1 MHSLKSR
8 LVTFVFVLGFGAVNI
23 SVWADEQQAASLPF
37 RGQTLAHWVM
47 QANADQGPESLDET
61 VAALAEAVLSD
72 HPKAKLLAADALAV
86 LGPRAK
92 AALPALLAQFDH
104 EFNWVR
110 VSCQAAVGSMG
121 KDAVPGLIETFEN
134 SSGGPRSRAANVL
147 AGIGPD
153 AIGAV
158 PVIERI
164 MQAESPVNQQRL
176 AGVLQ
181 QIDPARFSA
190 DVSAGIKQGARFDPA
205 DAPSTS
211 PLGSDDWPQFHGPGR
226 DAICREEGLLQE
238 WPESGPELLW
248 TIEGLGRGY
257 SSVSIANGAIYTMG
271 DRSAGDGEGQ
281 FLIGLDLNSRAELW
295 ATRIGPPHADGGPR
309 STPTVD
315 GDRVYAIGTDGD
327 IVCVDAKSGDVRWQ
341 RNFVADFQGQFM
353 SSWKFSE
360 SPLVDGDRV
369 ICTPGG
375 PEATMV
381 ALDKLTG
388 ETIWKS
394 AIPDLGTSGADGAG
408 YSSAV
413 VAEIDGVRQYVQMV
427 GRGLVGVDAHTGQ
440 FLWGYN
446 RIANDVANITSPAVH
461 GDYVFATSAYNT
473 GSVLLK
479 ISREGESFRA
489 DEVYFIPYRDFQ
501 NHHGGIVLV
510 GDYVYGGHG
519 GNRGEPACIELAT
532 GKVVWKERPP
542 ARGSAAVLY
551 ADGHL
556 IYRYDRGEVVL
567 MEATP
572 EGQQITGRFKAPGD
586 EGPAWAHP
594 VIHQGKL
601 YLRHANVLACYD
613 LRAL

>member
-1 MHSLKSR
+1 MHSLKLPLSA
-8 LVTFVFVLGFGAVNI
+8 FVFSLACGVLNI
-23 SVWADEQQAASLPF
+23 GVRADEHEAASLEFHGKP
-37 RGQTLAHWVM
+37 LAHWVM
-47 QANADQGPESLDET
+47 QANADDGPENLDET
-61 VAALAEAVLSD
+61 VAALAGAVESD

-134 SSGGPRSRAANVL
+134 SAGGPRSRAANVL

-153 AIGAV
+153 AIDAV

-164 MQAESPVNQQRL
+164 MRQESPVNQQRL

-181 QIDPARFSA
+181 QIDPVRFGA
-190 DVSAGIKQGARFDPA
+190 EVSATVEQGARFDPA
-205 DAPSTS
+205 DAQSTS
-211 PLGSDDWPQFHGPGR
+211 APGGGDWPQFHGPAR
-226 DAICREEGLLQE
+226 DAICREEGLLQS
-238 WPESGPELLW
+238 WPESGPDLLW
-248 TIEGLGRGY
+248 SIGGLGRGY
-257 SSVSIANGAIYTMG
+257 SSVSIADGAIYTLG
-271 DRSAGDGEGQ
+271 DRSDAGEEGQ
-281 FLIGLDLNSRAELW
+281 FLIALDLNSRAELW
-295 ATRIGPPHADGGPR
+295 ATKVGPPHADGGPR

-327 IVCVDAKSGDVRWQ
+327 LVCVDAQSGDVRWK
-341 RNFVADFQGQFM
+341 RNFVEDFQGQFM

-375 PEATMV
+375 PEATIV

-388 ETIWKS
+388 ETIWKC
-394 AIPDLGTSGADGAG
+394 AIPDLGASGADGAG

-427 GRGLVGVDAHTGQ
+427 GRGLVGVDAQSGR

-446 RIANDVANITSPAVH
+446 RIANNVANITAPVVL

-479 ISREGESFRA
+479 ISRDGESLRA
-489 DEVYFIPYRDFQ
+489 EEVYFIPYRDFQ
-501 NHHGGIVLV
+501 NHHGGVVLV
-510 GDYVYGGHG
+510 GDYLYGGHG
-519 GNRGEPACIELAT
+519 PNRGEPACIELAT

-556 IYRYDRGEVVL
+556 IYRYDRGDVVL

-572 EGQQITGRFKAPGD
+572 EGPRIKGRFKAPDG

-594 VIHQGKL
+594 VVHQGKL